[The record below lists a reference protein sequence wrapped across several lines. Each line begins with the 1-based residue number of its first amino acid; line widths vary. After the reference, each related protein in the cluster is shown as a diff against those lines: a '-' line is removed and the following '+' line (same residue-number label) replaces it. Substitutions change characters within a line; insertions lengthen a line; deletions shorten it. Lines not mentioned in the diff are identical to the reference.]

1 MIAPGS
7 VTSPPPTAAGR
18 SRTAFYPPRF
28 ALGGAPIGEL
38 PPGPAGDALAEA
50 TVNAAYGAGMR
61 FFDTAP
67 HYGLGLSERRLGTAL
82 AGRRRGDYLIST
94 RVSGLVADEELRRD
108 FSAAAVRQSLADSL
122 ARLGVETIDLVLI
135 DEPGEQWQIAL
146 DEAYPVLHELRL
158 KGVVGAVG
166 AAMNHWQSLDR
177 FLTDAELNAVV
188 LAGQYSILDQSGA
201 PLLAR
206 CEARGVAAIVSG
218 VLPSDLLGPRDAG
231 PPATGPADRIA
242 AVCNRYGVSL
252 PQAALA
258 FPARHPA
265 VKSMLLDAGSAAE
278 VRADAALVRRPVPVE
293 LWRDP
298 DLAALVDSHH

>member
-1 MIAPGS
+1 MITPGS
-7 VTSPPPTAAGR
+7 VTSPPPAGATR
-18 SRTAFYPPRF
+18 PRTAFYPPRF
-28 ALGGAPIGEL
+28 GLGGAPIGEL
-38 PPGPAGDALAEA
+38 LPGPAGDALAEA

-82 AGRRRGDYLIST
+82 AGRRRGDYVIST
-94 RVSGLVADEELRRD
+94 RVGGLVADEGLRTD
-108 FSAAAVRQSLADSL
+108 FSAAAVRQSLAESL
-122 ARLGVETIDLVLI
+122 ERLDLETVDLVLI
-135 DEPGEQWQIAL
+135 DEPGEQWQTAL

-158 KGVVGAVG
+158 QGVVGAVG

-177 FLTDAELNAVV
+177 FLTNAELDAVV
-188 LAGQYSILDQSGA
+188 VAGEYSILDQSAA

-206 CEARGVAAIVSG
+206 CEARGVAAIVAG
-218 VLPSDLLGPRDAG
+218 VLPSELLRPRSTDR
-231 PPATGPADRIA
+231 PADRIA
-242 AVCNRYGVSL
+242 AVCDRYGVSL

-278 VRADAALVRRPVPVE
+278 IRADAALVRRPVPAE

-298 DLAALVDSHH
+298 ELADLVDSHR